1 MAAVVLCITFAA
13 WIALLALRDETVA
26 SCNQY
31 LSQVSSGNTEYYD
44 LPGSGPLG
52 TDRGDCDASV
62 RNLTIFGA
70 FVVFVGN
77 ALQVRV
83 KILISP
89 WAMHQHAILGLGLF
103 CSNYHSQRIRAN
115 NRTHPASTYSTAKRL
130 HTVPAVPPTRLLLS
144 AATHLSAPTAPL
156 SFRL

>member
-77 ALQVRV
+77 ALQVYFAAIITASAFGRTIEHTPPQPIPLQSGFTQYQQYPQQDYYYQQQPTYQPPPPPYPSDYNS
-83 KILISP
+83 KITK
-89 WAMHQHAILGLGLF
+89 
-103 CSNYHSQRIRAN
+103 Y
-115 NRTHPASTYSTAKRL
+115 
-130 HTVPAVPPTRLLLS
+130 
-144 AATHLSAPTAPL
+144 
-156 SFRL
+156 